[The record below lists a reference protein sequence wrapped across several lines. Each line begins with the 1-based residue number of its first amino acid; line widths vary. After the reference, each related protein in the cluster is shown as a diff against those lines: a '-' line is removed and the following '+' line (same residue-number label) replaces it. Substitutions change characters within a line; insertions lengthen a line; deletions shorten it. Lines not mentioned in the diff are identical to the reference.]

1 MYRAVIFYFDGTII
15 DTEQHIF
22 ETINRHLKEVG
33 AELISTEFY
42 RQTIGGSDD
51 VLKDYLNQVVGQEGT
66 ERVYQDV
73 HESSTELEIF
83 PEIHSLMKQLKQR
96 HIPMAIATSSYRR
109 DIQPAFDQLGLED
122 YIEVIIGKEDV
133 DEVKPSPELYLRAVQ
148 ALNYNPVNCLAIED
162 STNGAEAATLAGLDV
177 IVQTNQMTSAH
188 DFSSFN
194 YVGKDMSADDI
205 IQHYFTK
212 E

>member
-1 MYRAVIFYFDGTII
+1 
-15 DTEQHIF
+15 
-22 ETINRHLKEVG
+22 
-33 AELISTEFY
+33 
-42 RQTIGGSDD
+42 
-51 VLKDYLNQVVGQEGT
+51 
-66 ERVYQDV
+66 
-73 HESSTELEIF
+73 
-83 PEIHSLMKQLKQR
+83 MKQLKQR

-194 YVGKDMSADDI
+194 YVGKDMIADDI
-205 IQHYFTK
+205 IQHYFAK

>member
-1 MYRAVIFYFDGTII
+1 MYRAVIFDFDGTII

-33 AELISTEFY
+33 AEPISTEFY
-42 RQTIGGSDD
+42 RQTIGG
-51 VLKDYLNQVVGQEGT
+51 QEGT
-66 ERVYQDV
+66 ERIYQDV

-83 PEIHSLMKQLKQR
+83 PEIHALMKQLKQR
-96 HIPMAIATSSYRR
+96 HIPMAIATSSYRH

-177 IVQTNQMTSAH
+177 IVQTNQMTSTH

-205 IQHYFTK
+205 IQHYFAK